1 MSMIKKGM
9 KNSMENLSDE
19 VIADFK
25 EVVENAE
32 ALLKATSNQGGEK
45 LAEIRTKAEKS
56 LKVARARMT
65 EAQEA
70 LLVRTQKAAK
80 ATDVYVHENPW
91 QAAGVAAAVGVMIGL
106 LISRR

>member
-1 MSMIKKGM
+1 MSTIKKGM
-9 KNSMENLSDE
+9 EHSMENLSDE

-56 LKVARARMT
+56 LKVARARMV

-70 LLVRTQKAAK
+70 LLVKTKEAAK